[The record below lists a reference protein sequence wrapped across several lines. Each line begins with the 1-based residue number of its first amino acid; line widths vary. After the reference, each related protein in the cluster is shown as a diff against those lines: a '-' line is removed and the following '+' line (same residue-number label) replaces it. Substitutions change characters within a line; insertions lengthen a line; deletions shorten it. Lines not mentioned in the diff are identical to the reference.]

1 LTMSL
6 DMIVSVLCSLF
17 AVLAVRW
24 FSDPF
29 GSLQHFVSIWVLA
42 SIGASFIGF
51 FLLKTNRIMILH
63 SSYRTISKQ
72 ILATFVKE
80 FLLLLLVLSRM
91 LFKDYVE
98 IQFFV
103 LLFDLPLTLCSL
115 VTVRVILI
123 TIYQGIKNSPE
134 NNIDKM
140 TTLICG
146 TSVKSIS
153 TVTRLS
159 QSPHYNVKGYLSTKR
174 DDQNMILG
182 DRKVFFVRSLE
193 DFRALQMRMGI
204 EGLIFPP
211 DLEKTPDYATFKN
224 FCEQTGS
231 HMILLPSADE
241 VKIPNKSASRPA
253 YITPQL
259 TPAGNTYSQP
269 EYVIDGMS
277 GFERNVKRIIDCV
290 AAAILLIVFSP
301 LFLICFL
308 AIKISDGGPA
318 IYAQERIGRFGRP
331 FKIYKFRSMRTDAE
345 KMGPALY
352 SGENDPRL
360 TKVGAF
366 LRGHHLDELP
376 QLWNV
381 FVGDMAF
388 VGPRPERKYFI
399 DQIMAVDPRYYFLYQ
414 IRPGV
419 TSYATF
425 FNGYTD
431 TLEKMIRRLDYDIY
445 YLRNRSWWFDCKILG
460 MTFLSIVFGKKF

>member
-1 LTMSL
+1 MVM
-6 DMIVSVLCSLF
+6 DMCVSVICSLF
-17 AVLAVRW
+17 AVLIVRW

-29 GSLQHFVSIWVLA
+29 GSLKQFVALWTLA
-42 SIGASFIGF
+42 SVAASAAGF
-51 FLLKTNRIMILH
+51 LLLKTYRVVIFH
-63 SSYRTISKQ
+63 SSYQSISKQ
-72 ILATFVKE
+72 MLATCIKE
-80 FLLLLLVLSRM
+80 LLLLGLVLSRTVIRG
-91 LFKDYVE
+91 YIH
-98 IQFFV
+98 IQFLV
-103 LLFDLPLTLCSL
+103 LLIDFPLTLCSL
-115 VTVRVILI
+115 VMVRVII
-123 TIYQGIKNSPE
+123 IAIYQSMKNSPE

-140 TTLICG
+140 ATLICG

-153 TVTRLS
+153 LVTRMS
-159 QSPHYNVKGYLSTKR
+159 ESPHYNVKGYLTVNR
-174 DDQNMILG
+174 DAQNKILG
-182 DRKVFFVRSLE
+182 DKQVFFVRSLE
-193 DFRALQMRMGI
+193 DFRALQVKMGI
-204 EGLIFPP
+204 ECLMVPSDIEQS
-211 DLEKTPDYATFKN
+211 DEYITYKN
-224 FCEQTGS
+224 FCSQTGT
-231 HMILLPSADE
+231 HLFIAPTTDE
-241 VKIPNKSASRPA
+241 VQVQAPNKNRPS
-253 YITPQL
+253 YVTPQL
-259 TPAGNTYSQP
+259 SPAGSIYPQP
-269 EYVIDGMS
+269 DYVIDGMS
-277 GFERNVKRIIDCV
+277 SPERVLKRIVDCI

-318 IYAQERIGRFGRP
+318 IYSQERIGRFGRP

-352 SGENDPRL
+352 SGDDDPRL

-366 LRGHHLDELP
+366 LRKHHLDELP

-388 VGPRPERKYFI
+388 VGPRPERKYYI

-445 YLRNRSWWFDCKILG
+445 YLRNRSWWFDFKILG
-460 MTFLSIVFGKKF
+460 MTFMSIVFGKKF